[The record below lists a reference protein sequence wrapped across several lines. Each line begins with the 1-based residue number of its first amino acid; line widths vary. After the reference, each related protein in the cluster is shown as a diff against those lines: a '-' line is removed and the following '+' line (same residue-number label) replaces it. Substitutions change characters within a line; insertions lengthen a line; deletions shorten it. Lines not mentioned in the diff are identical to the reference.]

1 MENNNENLNNQT
13 NNGGNQSVKKTYSA
27 GLTVGILSIP
37 CGLLF
42 ALSGWILGICGIVMN
57 NKHKDEYNTT
67 AGLVTSIIGL
77 VLSILNSILGVYLSL
92 K

>member
-1 MENNNENLNNQT
+1 MENNNQNLNNQ
-13 NNGGNQSVKKTYSA
+13 NYNSNQPEKKTYSA

-37 CGLLF
+37 CGLLL
-42 ALSGWILGICGIVMN
+42 AISGWILGIVGIVIN

-67 AGLVTSIIGL
+67 AGFTLSIIGL
-77 VLSILNSILGVYLSL
+77 VLSILNSILGVYLSF

>member
-1 MENNNENLNNQT
+1 MENNQNLTNQ
-13 NNGGNQSVKKTYSA
+13 YSA

-37 CGLLF
+37 CGLLL
-42 ALSGWILGICGIVMN
+42 AISGWVLGIVGIVIN

-67 AGLVTSIIGL
+67 AGFTLSIIGL
-77 VLSILNSILGVYLSL
+77 VLSILNSILGVYLSF

>member
-1 MENNNENLNNQT
+1 MENNNQNLTNQN
-13 NNGGNQSVKKTYSA
+13 NNGNQPEKKTYSA

-37 CGLLF
+37 CGLLL
-42 ALSGWILGICGIVMN
+42 AISGWILGIVGIVIN

-67 AGLVTSIIGL
+67 AGFTLSIIGL
-77 VLSILNSILGVYLSL
+77 VLSILNSILGVYLSF